1 MAEIY
6 NNFSKIYMETGD
18 TLLNWKLWYEGFK
31 LVPRFSSLCKD
42 SILENPNLLKM
53 IDDKE
58 KIDGVIT
65 MGTCGAFLS
74 HLFDTQVIMFS
85 PAGPFSLQLKNGLGN
100 PLNPMINPHILIP
113 FLEPMTFFQ
122 RLTNIIFENFFDG
135 WVHWTDGLSIEHI
148 RNHFGQDSP
157 DFYSIVNKRSSIA
170 LANSH
175 FVTHGIYPSYP
186 NFIQIGG
193 IHCQPGKELTGDL
206 KKFMDS
212 HPEGVV
218 YVSFGSALKPSQM
231 TSKQKNVFIDT
242 FKELKNTPII
252 WKWDDNS
259 DGIPENV
266 MLQKWLPQN
275 DLLAHPNLKLFV
287 THGGLLSTQEALYH
301 EVPLVGVP
309 ISNDQK
315 PNLMRAQANGYAK
328 MLNLQTMTK
337 NDLLHTIKTALNNK
351 EMIDSMKR
359 MHELFTDHSFGGTPV
374 NKAVAAVDLVV
385 KHKGADFMKPKAIN
399 SISWYQEHGIDI
411 FVFVILIVII
421 LCWITLKICFCCLG
435 ICFKTKTKQD

>member
-6 NNFSKIYMETGD
+6 KNFSKIYMETGD
-18 TLLNWKLWYEGFK
+18 TLLNWRLWYEGFK
-31 LVPRFSSLCKD
+31 LVPKFASLCKD
-42 SILENPNLLKM
+42 SILENPNLVKM
-53 IDDKE
+53 INDKE
-58 KIDGVIT
+58 KIDAVIT
-65 MGTCGAFLS
+65 LSNCGAFLS
-74 HLFDTQVIMFS
+74 HLFDTQLIMFS
-85 PAGPFSLQLKNGLGN
+85 PAGPFSIQLKPGLGN
-100 PLNPMINPHILIP
+100 PLNPMVNPHIMMP
-113 FLEPMTFFQ
+113 FLEPMTFSQ
-122 RLTNIIFENFFDG
+122 RLTNTMFELFMDG
-135 WVHWTDGLSIEHI
+135 WLLWSDGMSIEHI

-157 DFYSIVNKRSSIA
+157 DLHSIMKERSSIA
-170 LANSH
+170 IANSH
-175 FVTHGIYPSYP
+175 FVTHGVYPSYP
-186 NFIQIGG
+186 NLIQIGG
-193 IHCQPGKELTGDL
+193 IHCQPGKQLDGDL

-212 HPEGVV
+212 HREGVV

-231 TSKQKNVFIDT
+231 TNQQKNVFIDS
-242 FKELKNTPII
+242 FNELKNTPII
-252 WKWDDNS
+252 WKWDDTP

-266 MLQKWLPQN
+266 LLQKWLPQN

-337 NDLLHTIKTALNNK
+337 DDLLQAIKTSLNNQ
-351 EMIDSMKR
+351 EMIDSMKK

-374 NKAVAAVDLVV
+374 KKAVAAVDLVV
-385 KHKGADFMKPKAIN
+385 KHKGADFMKPKAMI

-411 FVFVILIVII
+411 LAFVILIAII
-421 LCWITLKICFCCLG
+421 ICWITFKICFCCLG
-435 ICFKTKTKQD
+435 RCFTKKTKQD